1 MQKDIF
7 DRVLEEGYYIAHT
20 GATVRKTAEVFHFSK
35 STVHK
40 DVTDRLYRIDK
51 ALYEKVK
58 TVLDDKVLYE
68 TVQKNAFSD
77 LYRSWDDSVKV
88 AYELYLDHIKKK
100 KEQTK

>member
-58 TVLDDKVLYE
+58 TVLEINLKERHVRGGEATRLKFLKL
-68 TVQKNAFSD
+68 KNN
-77 LYRSWDDSVKV
+77 R
-88 AYELYLDHIKKK
+88 
-100 KEQTK
+100 